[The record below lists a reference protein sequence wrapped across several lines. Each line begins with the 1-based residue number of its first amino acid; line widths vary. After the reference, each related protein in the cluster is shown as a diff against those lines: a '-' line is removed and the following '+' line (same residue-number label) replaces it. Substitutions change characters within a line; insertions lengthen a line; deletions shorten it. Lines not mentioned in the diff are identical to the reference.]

1 MMQNVFERFTNQKE
15 GNALVDWAVLFT
27 GLALMVTSIA
37 LTLSHGPDTVSSEAD
52 VPAIVEQMAG

>member
-1 MMQNVFERFTNQKE
+1 MQNVFERFTNQKD

-37 LTLSHGPDTVSSEAD
+37 LTLSHGPGTVSAEAD